1 MQRRVP
7 FLLAATAAALAAA
20 SGCNPPAESA
30 STDPKPLIRTQVR
43 TGVRPRPGGRA
54 AARPHKVP
62 MQTGPA
68 QSSALR
74 DL

>member
-1 MQRRVP
+1 MRRRAP
-7 FLLAATAAALAAA
+7 FLLAATAALAAA
-20 SGCNPPAESA
+20 AGCSPAAESA
-30 STDPKPLIRTQVR
+30 STASKPLVHTQARTA
-43 TGVRPRPGGRA
+43 VRPRPGDKRGS
-54 AARPHKVP
+54 RPQKLP